1 MMRTMLLAAAIAAG
15 LTGCVQPQAA
25 PEDGRLRQAYAACIN
40 TAEGSPEKLQSCQAV
55 LEVLRQERRHQTFA
69 AQETV
74 RVMDYQKCI
83 QALHSGDGQA
93 YQARCGRLWQEIR
106 ANNHDY
112 QGG

>member
-1 MMRTMLLAAAIAAG
+1 MKKRMLAVTVAVGLA
-15 LTGCVQPQAA
+15 GCVQPQAA

-40 TAEGSPEKLQSCQAV
+40 TAEGSPEKLHSCQAV
-55 LEVLRQERRHQTFA
+55 LDVLRQEQRHQPFA
-69 AQETV
+69 EQETV

-93 YQARCGRLWQEIR
+93 YHERCGKLWQEIR
-106 ANNHDY
+106 ANNHDD